1 MRNIKFEIYIYIY
14 LRFLDASV
22 MTIAHGA
29 DLESLG
35 LLEIALAEEL
45 LHEAMS
51 PLAVELK
58 RFGRVAEVGAVQHI
72 LEDDHA
78 VLVAL
83 ELDDTGARH
92 FLRLDHGL
100 ELG

>member
-1 MRNIKFEIYIYIY
+1 MYRKTQIYQY

-22 MTIAHGA
+22 MSVAHGA

-35 LLEIALAEEL
+35 LLEIALTEEL

-51 PLAVELK
+51 PLSVELE
-58 RFGRVAEVGAVQHI
+58 RLSGVTEVSAVQHV

-83 ELDDTGARH
+83 ELDDARARH
-92 FLRLDHGL
+92 LLRLDHGL